1 MNKPKMVEMVKK
13 LGFGLREHNEL
24 TEDFHLKT
32 PLE

>member
-1 MNKPKMVEMVKK
+1 MVEMVKK